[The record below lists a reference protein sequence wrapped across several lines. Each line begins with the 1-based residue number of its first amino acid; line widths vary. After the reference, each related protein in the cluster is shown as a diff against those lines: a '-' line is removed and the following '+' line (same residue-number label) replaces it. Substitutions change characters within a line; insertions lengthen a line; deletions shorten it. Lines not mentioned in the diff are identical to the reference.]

1 MKMLIY
7 LLDLNVFLFAI
18 ICFVLY
24 NIFVGANMDMDNYYR
39 EQNRRL
45 MEESQELHFRLGWLK
60 GSFAKLGQLLNDGKI
75 KTDPYTMKV
84 LAELVDSYATSEIRA
99 KQNTESVKAYTES
112 LKQQN

>member
-1 MKMLIY
+1 MLIY

-24 NIFVGANMDMDNYYR
+24 TIFVGANMDMDNYYR

>member
-1 MKMLIY
+1 MTMLIY
-7 LLDLNVFLFAI
+7 LLDLNVFLFAVI
-18 ICFVLY
+18 Y
-24 NIFVGANMDMDNYYR
+24 NLIYTIYVGANMDMDNYFR

-60 GSFAKLGQLLNDGKI
+60 GSFAKLGKLLDDGKI